1 MLGRPWDAVRADDAL
16 VKQRRD
22 RKRSVSEAARQK
34 AKRVEREREGDEGVV
49 TLVRVP
55 GSV

>member
-1 MLGRPWDAVRADDAL
+1 MLGRPWDAVRADNAL

-22 RKRSVSEAARQK
+22 RKRSVSEAARQ
-34 AKRVEREREGDEGVV
+34 AKRVERERGDEEGMV
-49 TLVRVP
+49 TLVCVP

>member
-22 RKRSVSEAARQK
+22 RKRRSVSEAARQK
-34 AKRVEREREGDEGVV
+34 RRELRERGDEEGVV
-49 TLVRVP
+49 TLVCVP